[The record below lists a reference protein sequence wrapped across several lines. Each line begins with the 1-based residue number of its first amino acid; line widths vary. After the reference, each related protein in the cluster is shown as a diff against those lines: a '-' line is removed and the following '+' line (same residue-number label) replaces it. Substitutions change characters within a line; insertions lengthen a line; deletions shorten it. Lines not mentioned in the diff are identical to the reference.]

1 MDFFKIQV
9 YRLAFGIFN
18 IFILEIP
25 KSILKKSFSTEPGNG
40 FFLIY

>member
-9 YRLAFGIFN
+9 YCLVFGIFN

-25 KSILKKSFSTEPGNG
+25 KSIKKKNPLALSLEMVVF
-40 FFLIY
+40 